1 MNPMNPFTFIL
12 SKLYFLLVYAD
23 GVVNEKEAATAKHM
37 IKSEVI
43 NESDFNTL
51 MEALKAKNKETLFA
65 ETMQAAKKLDKKQQI
80 RIVAWLCV
88 VANADG
94 FMDRAEWQLI
104 YKIYHKELDL
114 PLNQIFAIQK
124 ELNRIIW
131 EQTTMTIL

>member
-1 MNPMNPFTFIL
+1 MNPFTFVL
-12 SKLYFLLVYAD
+12 SKLYFLLAYAD
-23 GVVNEKEAATAKHM
+23 GTVNEKESATAKHM
-37 IKSEVI
+37 VKTEVI
-43 NESDFNTL
+43 NEADFKTL
-51 MEALKAKNKETLFA
+51 MDALKTKNKESLYT
-65 ETMQAAKKLDKKQQI
+65 ESIQAIKKLDQKQQI

-94 FMDRAEWQLI
+94 FMDRTEWQLI

-114 PLNQIFAIQK
+114 PLNHIFAVQK